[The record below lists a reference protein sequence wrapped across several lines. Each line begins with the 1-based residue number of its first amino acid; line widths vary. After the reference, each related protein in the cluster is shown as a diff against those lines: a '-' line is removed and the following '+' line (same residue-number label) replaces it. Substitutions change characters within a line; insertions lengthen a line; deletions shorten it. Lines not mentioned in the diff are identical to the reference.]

1 MRNFA
6 IGSDANGIVA
16 ATKLQSCSGKCIV
29 VLFCTFYNL
38 QSAIFTFAINFILS
52 ALFAI
57 YNLLSALFTS
67 LVVLL
72 DVVRCRSA
80 GGQGHYIRLCFL
92 IAIEEMMKIEILFK
106 GNGTPMDSG
115 SYDFM

>member
-1 MRNFA
+1 MSCFA
-6 IGSDANGIVA
+6 LFTIYNLPSSH
-16 ATKLQSCSGKCIV
+16 LQSTK
-29 VLFCTFYNL
+29 
-38 QSAIFTFAINFILS
+38 LS

-72 DVVRCRSA
+72 DVVRCRST
-80 GGQGHYIRLCFL
+80 GGQGYYIRLCFL